1 LKGWAIFK
9 GDYCQRLA
17 RLARRDWRARRKQ
30 AKTGEAKDL
39 LCFPSKVLKSQRP
52 IMKTPLKLLPLLLLL
67 ALPAAVQAQF
77 NYTTNNG
84 TITITG
90 YTGSGGAVT
99 IPDKINGLPVT
110 SIGSYAF
117 QNSISLTSVTIG
129 NSVTNIGESAFDDCI
144 SLTSVTIPNSVTS
157 IRFRAF
163 YYCTSLT
170 SVTIPNSVTSIG
182 DYAFSSCG
190 GLTSVMIPNSVT
202 NIGSYTFQGCPRLTS
217 VTIGNSVTG
226 IGNYAFYYCY
236 SLTSV
241 TIPNSVTN
249 IGSYAFYK
257 CYKLTSVTIGNRVTS
272 IGNYTFQYCP
282 SLTSVT
288 IPNSVT
294 SIGDWAFSYCPSLTS
309 VMIPGSVTNIG
320 SGAFN
325 GGTSL
330 SAITVDALNSVYSSV
345 AGVLFN
351 KSQTTLIQ
359 CPGGKA
365 GTYTIANTV
374 TSIGDRA
381 FDSCHSLT
389 SITIGNSVTNIGN
402 FAFSSCTNLTSVT
415 IGNSVTSIGSDAFY
429 YCSSLTSV
437 TIPNSVTN
445 LGSGAFYGCSN
456 LTSVTIPN
464 RVTSLG
470 DYTFYGCGSLTGVY
484 FQGNAPSLG
493 LSVFDGDT
501 NAIVYYLPGTTG
513 WGVLGTPFGGRP
525 TFQILTIPILTI
537 PGITITGSFPPG
549 PVTNG
554 SLVAFGGSVCNT
566 GNITLTNIFVFSGQ
580 PSNTLVLGPI
590 TLAPGACAPFT
601 GSYLATG
608 GCNLLTNSTIVTN
621 SRVIITPTN
630 TVTITPTN
638 TVAITPTNTVAITPT
653 NTVTVTPT
661 NTVTV
666 TTTNT
671 VTVTTN
677 TVTPTFGTI
686 DPLTG
691 ILTDRFNVPSNL
703 HGLMYA
709 DQNEN
714 WGPTLFYSTRH
725 PASGADTF
733 DTIST
738 VNAPAYAGSQYVG
751 FVTNEFDLT
760 ETNYDALTLAAP
772 NVGYGEINFYYIRHD
787 NSGVS
792 TFGQIISQGASSS
805 ADLWPILNTGYT
817 GLAFAAAN
825 VGYGANMFYYVRNDT
840 NGLSWFGTINPTP
853 GGIATDLYPVGIN
866 FDALVYVDLAP
877 IPGWGTDYF
886 AYLRHDN
893 IGSIIGTIDPM
904 THVATDRV
912 HLGTNFLT
920 GLTFTATD
928 VGYGPYLFYYLR
940 PAGSALT
947 TNTVSGFVTNTV
959 SGFATNTVS
968 GFATN
973 TVSGFVTNTVT
984 GFVTNTV
991 TGFVT
996 NTVTTDTTNCVVSF
1010 TPTNTVT
1017 ATGMDIYQ
1025 ARTVVAAA
1033 NCIES
1038 VAPAPLVPVIGA
1050 PTMVNGIF
1058 SLSFPTEI
1066 GKSYTV
1072 QYKNT
1077 FTDPVWTDLP
1087 NMSVSGTGGYLS
1099 IMDASA
1105 AQQPSRFYRVTSP

>member
-1 LKGWAIFK
+1 M
-9 GDYCQRLA
+9 
-17 RLARRDWRARRKQ
+17 
-30 AKTGEAKDL
+30 E
-39 LCFPSKVLKSQRP
+39 
-52 IMKTPLKLLPLLLLL
+52 TPLKLLPLLLLL
-67 ALPAAVQAQF
+67 ALPAAVQAQ
-77 NYTTNNG
+77 YTDTTNNG

-90 YTGSGGAVT
+90 YTGSSGAVT
-99 IPDKINGLPVT
+99 IPDTINGLPVT

-117 QNSISLTSVTIG
+117 QNHTSLTSVTIP
-129 NSVTNIGESAFDDCI
+129 NSVTNIGESAFDYCT
-144 SLTSVTIPNSVTS
+144 SLTSVTIGNRVTS
-157 IRFRAF
+157 LGFRAF
-163 YYCTSLT
+163 YYCTSLS

-190 GLTSVMIPNSVT
+190 DLTSVTIPNSVT
-202 NIGSYTFQGCPRLTS
+202 NIGSNTFQGCTRLTS
-217 VTIGNSVTG
+217 VTIGNSVTS

-257 CYKLTSVTIGNRVTS
+257 CYKLTSVTIPNRVTS
-272 IGNYTFQYCP
+272 IGNYAFQYCP
-282 SLTSVT
+282 SLASVT
-288 IPNSVT
+288 IPTSVT

-309 VMIPGSVTNIG
+309 VTIPGSVTSIG

-330 SAITVDALNSVYSSV
+330 SAITVDALNSVYRSV

-351 KSQTTLIQ
+351 QSQTTLIQ

-365 GTYTIANTV
+365 GTYTITNTV

-381 FDSCHSLT
+381 FDYCLS
-389 SITIGNSVTNIGN
+389 
-402 FAFSSCTNLTSVT
+402 LTSVT
-415 IGNSVTSIGSDAFY
+415 IGNSVTNIGYYAFDH
-429 YCSSLTSV
+429 CSSLTSV
-437 TIPNSVTN
+437 TNGNSVTSI
-445 LGSGAFYGCSN
+445 GSGAFQYC
-456 LTSVTIPN
+456 T
-464 RVTSLG
+464 
-470 DYTFYGCGSLTGVY
+470 SLTGVY
-484 FQGNAPSLG
+484 FQGNAPSVGSQL
-493 LSVFDGDT
+493 FDYAN
-501 NAIVYYLPGTTG
+501 NATVYYLLGTTG
-513 WGVLGTPFGGRP
+513 WDLTFGGL
-525 TFQILTIPILTI
+525 LTSPILTI
-537 PGITITGSFPPG
+537 PGITIMGSFPPG

-566 GNITLTNIFVFSGQ
+566 GNITLTNIFVFSSQ
-580 PSNTLVLGPI
+580 PGNPQVLGPL

-638 TVAITPTNTVAITPT
+638 TVTITTNNSGTITT
-653 NTVTVTPT
+653 NYTVTI
-661 NTVTV
+661 
-666 TTTNT
+666 
-671 VTVTTN
+671 TTN

-893 IGSIIGTIDPM
+893 IGSIIGTIDPV

-947 TNTVSGFVTNTV
+947 TNTVSGF
-959 SGFATNTVS
+959 
-968 GFATN
+968 ATN

-996 NTVTTDTTNCVVSF
+996 NTVTTYTTNSVVLF

-1025 ARTVVAAA
+1025 ARTVAAAA

-1105 AQQPSRFYRVTSP
+1105 AGQPSRFYRVTSP

>member
-1 LKGWAIFK
+1 
-9 GDYCQRLA
+9 
-17 RLARRDWRARRKQ
+17 
-30 AKTGEAKDL
+30 
-39 LCFPSKVLKSQRP
+39 
-52 IMKTPLKLLPLLLLL
+52 MKTPLKLLPLLLLL
-67 ALPAAVQAQF
+67 ALPVAVQAQ
-77 NYTTNNG
+77 YTDTTNNG

-99 IPDKINGLPVT
+99 IPDTINGLPVT

-117 QNSISLTSVTIG
+117 QNTSLTSVTIPNSVTNIGESAFDYCISLTSVTIG
-129 NSVTNIGESAFDDCI
+129 NSVT
-144 SLTSVTIPNSVTS
+144 SLGY
-157 IRFRAF
+157 RAF
-163 YYCTSLT
+163 YYCTSLS

-190 GLTSVMIPNSVT
+190 GLTSVTIPNSVT
-202 NIGSYTFQGCPRLTS
+202 NIGSNTFQGCTRLTS
-217 VTIGNSVTG
+217 VTIGNRVTS
-226 IGNYAFYYCY
+226 IGNYAFYKCY

-249 IGSYAFYK
+249 IGSYAFYQCSK
-257 CYKLTSVTIGNRVTS
+257 
-272 IGNYTFQYCP
+272 
-282 SLTSVT
+282 LTSVT

-294 SIGDWAFSYCPSLTS
+294 SIGNFAFQNCPSLTSVTIPTSVTSIGDWAFSFCPSLTS

-330 SAITVDALNSVYSSV
+330 SAITVNALNLVYSSV

-365 GTYTIANTV
+365 GTYTITNTV

-389 SITIGNSVTNIGN
+389 SVTIGNSVTNIGN
-402 FAFSSCTNLTSVT
+402 YAFDHCSSLTNVT
-415 IGNSVTSIGSDAFY
+415 IGNSVTSIGSAAFQ
-429 YCSSLTSV
+429 YCT
-437 TIPNSVTN
+437 
-445 LGSGAFYGCSN
+445 
-456 LTSVTIPN
+456 
-464 RVTSLG
+464 
-470 DYTFYGCGSLTGVY
+470 SLTGVY
-484 FQGNAPSLG
+484 FQGNAPSVGSQL
-493 LSVFDGDT
+493 FDYAN
-501 NAIVYYLPGTTG
+501 NATVYYLLGTTG
-513 WGVLGTPFGGRP
+513 WSL
-525 TFQILTIPILTI
+525 TFCGLWTSPILTI

-549 PVTNG
+549 LVTNG

-608 GCNLLTNSTIVTN
+608 GSNPTTNSTITM
-621 SRVIITPTN
+621 
-630 TVTITPTN
+630 
-638 TVAITPTNTVAITPT
+638 
-653 NTVTVTPT
+653 
-661 NTVTV
+661 
-666 TTTNT
+666 
-671 VTVTTN
+671 N
-677 TVTPTFGTI
+677 TVTPTFGAI
-686 DPLTG
+686 DPVSG
-691 ILTDRFNVPSNL
+691 ILTDRFNVVSNL
-703 HGLMYA
+703 HGLMFA

-714 WGPTLFYSTRH
+714 WGPTLFYSTRQ

-738 VNAPAYAGSQYVG
+738 INAPAYAGSQYAG
-751 FVTNEFDLT
+751 FVTNEFGLT

-787 NSGVS
+787 NSS
-792 TFGQIISQGASSS
+792 AYTFGEIISQGVSSS
-805 ADLWPILNTGYT
+805 ADLWVIPQTGYT

-853 GGIATDLYPVGIN
+853 GGAALDRYTVGTN

-893 IGSIIGTIDPM
+893 TGSIIGTIDPM

-928 VGYGPYLFYYLR
+928 VGYGPNLFYYLR
-940 PAGSALT
+940 PERSTYT
-947 TNTVSGFVTNTV
+947 TNS
-959 SGFATNTVS
+959 
-968 GFATN
+968 
-973 TVSGFVTNTVT
+973 
-984 GFVTNTV
+984 
-991 TGFVT
+991 
-996 NTVTTDTTNCVVSF
+996 VVSF

-1017 ATGMDIYQ
+1017 ATGMDIYLV
-1025 ARTVVAAA
+1025 RTVTAAA

-1077 FTDPVWTDLP
+1077 LTDPWTNLP
-1087 NMSVSGTGGYLS
+1087 GTPVPGTGGNLS
-1099 IMDASA
+1099 ITNPTA
-1105 AQQPSRFYRVTSP
+1105 AQPSRFYRVTSP